1 MYRWMHER
9 RGQGKA
15 TCSTILWRRTWL
27 RLSTLMA
34 QTWPVSELRASLTL
48 AKVPSPMVFP
58 SSYGPIR
65 DFLSAGRG
73 ADVSGSASWTVWL
86 RAESW
91 SLVPGEAAGS
101 AGALTRSK
109 TREGRDAVELGQPGT
124 GSVRAGGRRAGK
136 CTSVEAFHI

>member
-1 MYRWMHER
+1 
-9 RGQGKA
+9 
-15 TCSTILWRRTWL
+15 
-27 RLSTLMA
+27 MA

-91 SLVPGEAAGS
+91 SLVPGEAMGS